1 MNSTSPSA
9 VTARLEAEEG
19 VSAELKKP
27 MMIGGSQPTVEV
39 IETRREKS

>member
-27 MMIGGSQPTVEV
+27 MMIDGSQPMEV